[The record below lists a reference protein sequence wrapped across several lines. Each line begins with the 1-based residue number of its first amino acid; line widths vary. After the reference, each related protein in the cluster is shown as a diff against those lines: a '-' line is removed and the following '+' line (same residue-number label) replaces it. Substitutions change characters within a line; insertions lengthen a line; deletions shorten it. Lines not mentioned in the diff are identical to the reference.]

1 MDREDPNA
9 NAEGTP
15 PLQRR
20 RWPLGI
26 AVPAAAMVALTAALF
41 AWFAWSSNTASDKAV
56 FDMSEFYLQELST
69 QTVGHFQTSI
79 KGQVAQLETIV
90 DTLDDESTASEAALQ
105 EAVAD
110 AKEQNGFAFLAYLDE
125 EGFYHTEEGTYPGV
139 SKIGSLAE
147 ILRADEPLVA
157 TNETLTD
164 GDMVLVA
171 LPIERHAYGDTEL
184 VAALA
189 GMSFDTVSAQLSLR
203 KEESQTYSSVLSDD
217 GDYIVHTRVS
227 DQIPNGTNLFSL
239 LEAYATF
246 DSGYSLERLKQ
257 EVQDGQAGLASFTM
271 GGMRLFMFH
280 QRIPDTEWFMS
291 TVVPYDVVNASVS
304 GLSTTLQHQ
313 LLSGAGRRGG
323 HDRHDIRLLSGE
335 RAPQPSRLEAAYRR
349 SEVASA
355 SKSSFLSRMSHEIRT
370 PMNGIIG
377 MTQMALDSAD
387 NPAKVADCLNKTM
400 RSSRH
405 LMTLLNDVL
414 DMARIE
420 SGKTELS
427 CKPFDLADVIGNV
440 VDMILPLAK
449 NKGVRFEVVL
459 HVGTRR
465 ALQGDALRIT
475 QILSNILSN
484 AVKFTAAGGSVRMAV
499 QRLDGEGVEGW
510 TRFTVSDT
518 GVGIAPE
525 NIEKVFSAFE
535 QENADVVSTYGGTG
549 LGLSIV
555 KSFVDMMEGTIEVES
570 ELGVGTTMAVSL
582 PLEDAPNAADGDDVA
597 SGERAV
603 ACAGSAGAPGGP
615 VREGGAGAPGH
626 AAAGEVDEA
635 LRGLCVF
642 VADPDAETRETLACR
657 LRVCG
662 LLVEA
667 TGDRERVRVVLAG
680 ASPAGE
686 CALEGGLRAGEGF
699 AALLVQASLLAGV
712 DVVKQPE
719 ILHAMAYDLPDAID
733 AVAQLGAGTTLS
745 KPVFTETVCA
755 LLRGDD
761 QDGSAE
767 NDEDAFDFSGSR
779 ILVVEDTPVNLEII
793 VDMVEAL
800 GAEVESAADGEEAV
814 RAFERSDV
822 GHFDL
827 VLMDI
832 QMPRMNG
839 LEAARAI
846 REMDRPDAATVPIY
860 AMSANA
866 FEEDRK
872 HSMEAGMNGHLSK
885 PIEAADVRA
894 CLVQELE
901 G

>member
-304 GLSTTLQHQ
+304 GLSTTLSTNSY
-313 LLSGAGRRGG
+313 LVLAAVVAMIGMIFAFYLVNARR
-323 HDRHDIRLLSGE
+323 
-335 RAPQPSRLEAAYRR
+335 SRRELEAAYRR

-420 SGKTELS
+420 SGKTEAS